1 VPKKVSLIEKEKV
14 APGLQLN
21 EKNLGFSKAKLAENL

>member
-1 VPKKVSLIEKEKV
+1 VPKKVSLIQKEKV

-21 EKNLGFSKAKLAENL
+21 EKNAGFSKTKLAENL